1 MNTKARAA
9 FVALLILAGIAT
21 NISDPGRL
29 PELFFAAA
37 SIVAVGGMIYR
48 ERFKTGQ
55 RDPIDPPHIRPL
67 TEVLRM
73 QVLRTQVLM
82 GATLPAWRWWLGYA
96 VFIVP
101 NIGIAILVF
110 RAVDPYQLFV
120 IILWFVVMGF
130 SVWAME
136 RMLRP
141 FHEAQT
147 GVRRA
152 SMEKKSRHRPPGTVC
167 P

>member
-48 ERFKTGQ
+48 ERFKIGQ

-110 RAVDPYQLFV
+110 RAVGCL
-120 IILWFVVMGF
+120 
-130 SVWAME
+130 ST
-136 RMLRP
+136 LRYHP
-141 FHEAQT
+141 V
-147 GVRRA
+147 VRRDGLQRLDNGEDVEA
-152 SMEKKSRHRPPGTVC
+152 VP
-167 P
+167 